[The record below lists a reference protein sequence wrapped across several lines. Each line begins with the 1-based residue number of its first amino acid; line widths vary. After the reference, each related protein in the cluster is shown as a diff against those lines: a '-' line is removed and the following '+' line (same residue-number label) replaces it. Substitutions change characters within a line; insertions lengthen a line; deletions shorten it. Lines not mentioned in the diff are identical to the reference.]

1 MKTIGL
7 DVGTKTIGV
16 AISDAF
22 GWTAQ
27 GLPTIQRSE
36 DDPNRDF
43 EALAELIKENDVQK
57 VVIGYPKN
65 MNGTVG
71 ESATRSE
78 AFARTLEQRCNVQAV
93 LWDERLT
100 TAAAQRVL
108 IDADVSRKKRKKAV
122 DKMAA
127 VFILQGYLDRQS
139 HTLT

>member
-1 MKTIGL
+1 MMRVIGL

-27 GLPTIQRSE
+27 GHPTIKRKE
-36 DDPNRDF
+36 DNAELDYQSIV
-43 EALAELIKENDVQK
+43 ELIKEHDVQK

-65 MNGTVG
+65 MNGTIG
-71 ESATRSE
+71 DSGLRSE
-78 AFARTLEQRCNVQAV
+78 AFAEALKTFIDVETI

-108 IDADVSRKKRKKAV
+108 VDADVSRKKRKKVV
-122 DKMAA
+122 DQMAA
-127 VFILQGYLDRQS
+127 VLILQGYLDRQAHS
-139 HTLT
+139 

>member
-1 MKTIGL
+1 MRVIGL

-16 AISDAF
+16 ALSDAF

-27 GLPTIQRSE
+27 GLPTIKREEEQTQSDYE
-36 DDPNRDF
+36 SI
-43 EALAELIKENDVQK
+43 AHLIKEHDVQK

-71 ESATRSE
+71 ESGQRSE
-78 AFARTLEQRCNVQAV
+78 AFAETLKTYSNVETI

-108 IDADVSRKKRKKAV
+108 VDADVSRKKRKKVV
-122 DKMAA
+122 DQMAA
-127 VFILQGYLDRQS
+127 VLILQGYLDRQAHS
-139 HTLT
+139 

>member
-1 MKTIGL
+1 MRTLGL

-16 AISDAF
+16 ALSDAF

-27 GLPTIQRSE
+27 GLSTIKRHESDVE
-36 DDPNRDF
+36 PDF
-43 EALAELIKENDVQK
+43 KAIAALVKEHEVQT

-65 MNGTVG
+65 MNGTIG
-71 ESATRSE
+71 ESGQRSE
-78 AFARTLEQRCNVQAV
+78 IFAQTLKEYASVETI

-108 IDADVSRKKRKKAV
+108 VDADVSRKKRKKVV

-139 HTLT
+139 QTLS